1 MLRRL
6 FFGGLHL
13 NKGVLA
19 RFRHGLLH
27 LSWSRNSCLCRNP
40 QVATEPRLGDAAMT
54 GQKIRIGVTMGAIVL
69 YFVVGNNLIQRFWP
83 DSDVA
88 LYILIAVGMVGGYL
102 IRKRRRERGQEPPS

>member
-40 QVATEPRLGDAAMT
+40 QVATEPGLGDAAMT

-88 LYILIAVGMVGGYL
+88 LYILIAVGMVSAYL
-102 IRKRRRERGQEPPS
+102 IRKRRLDRG